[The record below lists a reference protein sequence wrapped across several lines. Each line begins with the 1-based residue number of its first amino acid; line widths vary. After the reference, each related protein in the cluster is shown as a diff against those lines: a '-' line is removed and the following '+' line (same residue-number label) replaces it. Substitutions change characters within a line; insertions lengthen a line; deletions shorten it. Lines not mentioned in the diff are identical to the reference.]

1 MSASRAG
8 GGGLRSRIRGLLP
21 YVIALVGGFFTA
33 YLLVAFVV
41 FPAGVI
47 PRDVKVP
54 NVTGL
59 AYEDADRRLIAAG
72 FKAEKGEVRF
82 HASAPQ
88 GTVLDQVPPADAKEL
103 MGTSVTLAVS
113 GGQKMGTVP
122 NIGGMT
128 QADAER
134 AIEEAGFNVGE
145 TSDQPSTQ
153 PRGTVVD
160 ARPRAGSS
168 LPMPGVISIV
178 LSAGPTTMSMPDV
191 VGRPLADA
199 RSFLQQVG
207 IAVADVVNDDGG
219 PPRPNQPVISQSPA
233 GGAQVPMRS
242 RVSLHVAGGPP

>member
-1 MSASRAG
+1 MSAAYPRGRSM
-8 GGGLRSRIRGLLP
+8 RSRIRGTLP
-21 YVIALVGGFFTA
+21 YIIALVGGFFTA

-47 PRDVKVP
+47 PRDAKVP

-59 AYEDADRRLIAAG
+59 SYEDAARRLTAAG
-72 FKAEKGEVRF
+72 FTAEKGESRF

-88 GTVLDQVPPADAKEL
+88 GTVLDQVPPADAKEM

-113 GGQKMGTVP
+113 SGQKMGTVP

-128 QADAER
+128 EADAER

-145 TSDQPSTQ
+145 TTEQPSTQ

-160 ARPRAGSS
+160 ARPRAGSQ

-178 LSAGPTTMSMPDV
+178 TSAGPTTMNMPDV
-191 VGRPLADA
+191 VGRPLLDA

-207 IAVADVVNDDGG
+207 ITVADVINDDGG
-219 PPRPNQPVISQSPA
+219 PPRPNQPVTSQSPA
-233 GGAQVPMRS
+233 AGAQVPIRG
-242 RVSLHVAGGPP
+242 RVTLHVAGGVP